1 MPSPRGT
8 IGIFDSGVGGLSVWR
23 EVVRL
28 LPAEDIIYLAD
39 QAHVPYGPRPEEE
52 VRRLTHRHVAW
63 LVEQGV
69 QLVVI
74 ACNTASAAA
83 LQSLREAWPQVP
95 IVGMEPAVKPA
106 SQRTHTGHVG
116 VLATPGTLQ
125 AERFHRL
132 VERFA
137 NGVHVHTI
145 AGEGLVAWVEMG
157 RVEGPEVEAHLHK
170 LLTPLI
176 QAPIDHLVL
185 GCTHFPFLASA
196 RQRVLGPGVHL
207 VDPAP
212 AVARQTQRVLLAHDL
227 QANSTTPGA
236 WHFVTTGPLAPFRR
250 VVQRLVASQLTSSS
264 HSIYFHSLRL

>member
-39 QAHVPYGPRPEEE
+39 QAHVPYGPRPEAE

-69 QLVVI
+69 RLVVV

-83 LQSLREAWPQVP
+83 LPSLRETWPQVP
-95 IVGMEPAVKPA
+95 VVGMEPAVKPA
-106 SQRTHTGHVG
+106 SQRTRTGHVG

-137 NGVHVHTI
+137 NGVYVHTI
-145 AGEGLVAWVEMG
+145 AGEGLVAWVEEG
-157 RVEGPEVEAHLHK
+157 KLEGPEVEAHLRS
-170 LLTPLI
+170 LLNPLI

-196 RQRVLGPGVHL
+196 LQRVLGPEVHL

-227 QANSTTPGA
+227 QTHRTASGA
-236 WHFVTTGPLAPFRR
+236 WHFVTTGSLQSFRR
-250 VVQRLVASQLTSSS
+250 VTQRLLAPQLASSS
-264 HSIYFHSLRL
+264 HPIYFHALHL